1 MWSRLE
7 LNNEVVARPS
17 ARRLRPT
24 RLLIEPGGID
34 RLELLEGPGAS
45 WPSAT
50 VCGDRVALWL
60 DAGTSR
66 ERLVFSGVVTS
77 VTPRRD
83 RWGWRF
89 AIRCLGARWLVDD
102 VAIRHPNSGVGRFRF
117 NLPTDDPDHVPSWS
131 GLTLGQILALVL
143 QAHAPALAERG
154 VVLGP
159 NEEFESLDLNPPTP
173 VEIAGERLI
182 NTLEQ
187 VLARWAPNHRLVF
200 EPIAGAGGTGTT
212 PSIQATLRLLDR
224 GRVVEP
230 GSGEVGVIRLGRGGA
245 TLIEASERVEDCA
258 TRVRVVGSAEIE
270 PFELRLSDESL
281 QEDWTHAQEEAWTL
295 ADYESAREAVDA
307 GEVVSMSSRV
317 VRVRSD
323 NSARVWPLNAWAGT
337 RRGRLRLSATPIDLP
352 GQRLRSQQTRF
363 VQSNEALAA
372 GGTAEITVDRDFTIN
387 VFSRYALYALKG
399 DDERPHVFRRYKP
412 TDPEIAA
419 RLQLMF
425 AHNEPYRFNGGAG
438 AVLTRTAMGFVEVGG
453 IRHQGVVEIDPGAGT
468 ITFTEPVVAMAGLNQ
483 RDALLGNSQ
492 ALNRPDDVV
501 VFVPVAVDPIELNE
515 PEQGDGPGYGG
526 TAWSWRG
533 LRRTR
538 TIALPE
544 WRDRGAESQV
554 RRAASETHRALRDV
568 RLRAVVV
575 LWEDSGRD
583 WLPLGGWARLEAYE
597 DPGPDARPID
607 LGRWGQVALPVVAA
621 SLVWDR
627 HGGSTTTLVLS
638 NDVVDEPGAVW
649 NAATLPGLTGN
660 VITNNFLDAPGLA
673 RIGHPWAG
681 WNGVPETT
689 RMPKP
694 SSVMSLE
701 SSRQAGSSDWNHPKR
716 AEAEAVGPAVDRQV
730 EASTRTLASLNAG
743 IAATADSATLTDSSS
758 SLQDMASS
766 QIKKGEYRESVRSPS
781 TIEGV
786 GTSSGRIGAPSRR
799 PRAPRRQR
807 RPTIRSVE
815 TLDDGDAHRLGRHVG
830 DDDTDRIGPIRREGD
845 DRVRHPRPRASQR

>member
-34 RLELLEGPGAS
+34 RLDLMEGPGAS

-60 DAGTSR
+60 DVGTSQ

-102 VAIRHPNSGVGRFRF
+102 VTIRHPNSGVGRFRF

-131 GLTLGQILALVL
+131 GLTLGRILWQVL

-159 NEEFESLDLNPPTP
+159 IEEFESLDLNPPTP

-182 NTLEQ
+182 NALEQ
-187 VLARWAPNHRLVF
+187 VLVRWAPNHRLVF
-200 EPIAGAGGTGTT
+200 EPIAGTSEAG
-212 PSIQATLRLLDR
+212 TLRVKDR

-230 GSGEVGVIRLGRGGA
+230 GSDEVGVIRLGSGGA
-245 TLIEASERVEDCA
+245 TLIEATERVEDCA

-295 ADYESAREAVDA
+295 ADYESAREAADA

-323 NSARVWPLNAWAGT
+323 DSERVWPLNVWAGT

-363 VQSNEALAA
+363 VQSNQALTA

-387 VFSRYALYALKG
+387 AFSRYALYALKG
-399 DDERPHVFRRYKP
+399 DEERPHVFRRYKP
-412 TDPEIAA
+412 ADPEIAA

-453 IRHQGVVEIDPGAGT
+453 IRYQGVVEIDPGAGT
-468 ITFTEPVVAMAGLNQ
+468 ISFTEPVVAMAGLNQ
-483 RDALLGNSQ
+483 RDALLGDSQ

-501 VFVPVAVDPIELNE
+501 VFVPVAVEPIELNE
-515 PEQGDGPGYGG
+515 PEDGEGPGYGG

-533 LRRTR
+533 LERTR

-544 WRDRGAESQV
+544 WRDRGAQSQV

-568 RLRAVVV
+568 RLRAVVT
-575 LWEDSGRD
+575 LWEDSGRA

-597 DPGPDARPID
+597 GPGPDARTID

-627 HGGSTTTLVLS
+627 LGGATTTLVLS
-638 NDVVDEPGAVW
+638 NDVIAEPGAVW
-649 NAATLPGLTGN
+649 SAATLPGLTGDA
-660 VITNNFLDAPGLA
+660 ITNNPLDAPGLP
-673 RIGHPWAG
+673 RIGRPWSG
-681 WNGVPETT
+681 WNGPFEVT
-689 RMPKP
+689 RA
-694 SSVMSLE
+694 SS
-701 SSRQAGSSDWNHPKR
+701 SSRVASSDPPRPAGSSPRSRPEPAEAANPQHELSDAMSGR
-716 AEAEAVGPAVDRQV
+716 AESAITTTTIAEEMVIPQHEEAHALIRSSGTV
-730 EASTRTLASLNAG
+730 ER
-743 IAATADSATLTDSSS
+743 
-758 SLQDMASS
+758 
-766 QIKKGEYRESVRSPS
+766 
-781 TIEGV
+781 V
-786 GTSSGRIGAPSRR
+786 GTSSGRVGTPPRRSR
-799 PRAPRRQR
+799 ASRRQR
-807 RPTIRSVE
+807 RPKVRPAE
-815 TLDDGDAHRLGRHVG
+815 ALDDRGGDRWDGPVGRANAEGAGPLHPERG
-830 DDDTDRIGPIRREGD
+830 DGVRRTRSRTPRGRTTSGGQDDPSQGEGKSRD
-845 DRVRHPRPRASQR
+845 DEG